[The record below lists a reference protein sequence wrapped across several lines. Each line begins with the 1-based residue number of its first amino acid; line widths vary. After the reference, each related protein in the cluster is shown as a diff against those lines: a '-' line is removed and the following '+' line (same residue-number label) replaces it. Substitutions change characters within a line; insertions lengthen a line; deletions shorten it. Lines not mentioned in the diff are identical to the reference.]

1 MGNIKFFKVIN
12 KRMESLLDTN
22 YNLMPNKQS
31 KMNYTYLRQQYLLV
45 NKETLTELKN
55 NYPRYNYIVS
65 ENLNI
70 IGLENIYNDGVFAIY
85 KF

>member
-1 MGNIKFFKVIN
+1 MGNINFFKIIN
-12 KRMESLLDTN
+12 ERMETLLRTN
-22 YNLMPNKQS
+22 YNQIPNKQS
-31 KMNYTYLRQQYLLV
+31 NLNYSLIRQKYNLVDKQLLS
-45 NKETLTELKN
+45 KIKKKYP
-55 NYPRYNYIVS
+55 NYSYIVS